1 MRHLRTPGVGGCHA
15 GKDTVDGMIKTEM
28 EIENKKVLD
37 CKLDR
42 AEWDLSAAEAR
53 SILSCKKV
61 WFLGESVA

>member
-1 MRHLRTPGVGGCHA
+1 MGGCHA